1 MPHAHT
7 LVSILAGAAIAV
19 WIGWVLLTGG
29 AQMESAEAYGL
40 TTGQAIARAGATM
53 FPSDP
58 KLKVEPSGY
67 R

>member
-1 MPHAHT
+1 M
-7 LVSILAGAAIAV
+7 AV

-29 AQMESAEAYGL
+29 AQVDSAEAYGL
-40 TTGQAIARAGATM
+40 TTGQALARAGATM
-53 FPSDP
+53 IPSDP